1 MNCQKGHLEFILYIL
16 GINFKIKKRT
26 PNEVVVV
33 VRTRDIM
40 LSGPSIILLNFHRE
54 FYIPHKRN
62 KKNSNT
68 YYLNPYFP
76 KLIIL

>member
-54 FYIPHKRN
+54 FYIPHK
-62 KKNSNT
+62 
-68 YYLNPYFP
+68 
-76 KLIIL
+76 